1 MDRKWVTGVA
11 ILSTA
16 TFHWKEKRLINSTN
30 WMIVLL
36 EYNNTVT
43 VYRVII
49 VINSW
54 SYAINLFDYT
64 VILRNML
71 A

>member
-1 MDRKWVTGVA
+1 
-11 ILSTA
+11 
-16 TFHWKEKRLINSTN
+16 
-30 WMIVLL
+30 MIVLL
-36 EYNNTVT
+36 EYNNL
-43 VYRVII
+43 YILSRVII

-64 VILRNML
+64 VILLNML